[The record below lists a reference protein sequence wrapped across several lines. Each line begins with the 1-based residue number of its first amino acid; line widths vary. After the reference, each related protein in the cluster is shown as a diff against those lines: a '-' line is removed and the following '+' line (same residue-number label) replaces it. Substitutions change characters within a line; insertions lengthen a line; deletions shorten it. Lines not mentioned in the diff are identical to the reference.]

1 MSVWRAFWQE
11 LNTPDRF
18 AAQPYYAFINQVG
31 HMALGAVLVL
41 TVGAVWAQATGRAPP
56 GWPVAGGVIA
66 VYVIAVELVRQKW
79 VGADTLLD
87 ASFVSMG
94 AVLAPITLRLT
105 ESGRWISVDDASGA
119 FLVWLAGATAAL
131 AAYVYPRL
139 VAAYGGGNDPA
150 PDRQVPPEAAER
162 SGAQGTNPPAPDPA
176 IHHIKGG
183 AQ

>member
-41 TVGAVWAQATGRAPP
+41 TVGAVWSQATGKAPP
-56 GWPVAGGVIA
+56 GWPVACGVIA

-105 ESGRWISVDDASGA
+105 DSGRWISVDDASGA

-139 VAAYGGGNDPA
+139 VAAYGGTADPEIRHDLRRKSE
-150 PDRQVPPEAAER
+150 P
-162 SGAQGTNPPAPDPA
+162 
-176 IHHIKGG
+176 
-183 AQ
+183 